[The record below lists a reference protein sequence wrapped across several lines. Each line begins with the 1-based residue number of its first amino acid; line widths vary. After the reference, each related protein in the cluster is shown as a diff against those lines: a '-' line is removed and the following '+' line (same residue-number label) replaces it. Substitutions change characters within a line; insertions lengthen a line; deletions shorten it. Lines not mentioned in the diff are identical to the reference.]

1 MFVLEL
7 STEYGRIIW
16 NEVTLKDVVMKLEKF
31 SLTLQRA
38 FTKISLPV
46 RQVVFVLSI
55 KLWYAEFI
63 LRELKQQQT
72 SVISLGEIFPGWFCH
87 KRKNTCEFTNC
98 VKIKKA
104 KAIQTIT
111 LFA

>member
-55 KLWYAEFI
+55 NFGMLDSF
-63 LRELKQQQT
+63 
-72 SVISLGEIFPGWFCH
+72 
-87 KRKNTCEFTNC
+87 
-98 VKIKKA
+98 
-104 KAIQTIT
+104 
-111 LFA
+111 

>member
-1 MFVLEL
+1 MFVSEL

-55 KLWYAEFI
+55 NFGMLDSF
-63 LRELKQQQT
+63 
-72 SVISLGEIFPGWFCH
+72 
-87 KRKNTCEFTNC
+87 
-98 VKIKKA
+98 
-104 KAIQTIT
+104 
-111 LFA
+111 